1 MNMEY
6 TQITKQVLD
15 FQKMSFSNWYDAV
28 ALLQDQATSAMDMV
42 LDQNTW
48 LPEGGRKAIQSWV
61 SACQQERGRFKSY
74 VDEGFAGLEKIMAE
88 GKRASQPKPKKQES

>member
-42 LDQNTW
+42 LDKNTW
-48 LPEGGRKAIQSWV
+48 MNFLYST
-61 SACQQERGRFKSY
+61 RGQKFT
-74 VDEGFAGLEKIMAE
+74 VNMA
-88 GKRASQPKPKKQES
+88 R